1 MSRFRIVL
9 DTNVLFAGLYSS
21 EGASHQL
28 LRAIEAG
35 RVRIVMSTT
44 LLLEY
49 EDILRRNQQEL
60 KLSDRAVDSLLNSLC
75 ALSDHQKI
83 WFLWRPCLP
92 DPGDDHVLELAVAAG
107 TKWIVSHNIR
117 HFAEAKQFGVN
128 ALTPKQLL
136 EVIG

>member
-1 MSRFRIVL
+1 
-9 DTNVLFAGLYSS
+9 
-21 EGASHQL
+21 
-28 LRAIEAG
+28 
-35 RVRIVMSTT
+35 MSTT

-92 DPGDDHVLELAVAAG
+92 DPKDDHVLELAVAAG
-107 TKWIVSHNIR
+107 TEWIASHNIR
-117 HFAEAKQFGVN
+117 HFAEAKQFGFN